1 MITFAATALF
11 GKLSTDVLTA
21 LITSE
26 FRIVAC
32 TDLMCRD
39 TEYEISVTIFLIFV
53 KTRLYLVK

>member
-11 GKLSTDVLTA
+11 GKLSTDVVTA

-32 TDLMCRD
+32 TDLCAGILNMR
-39 TEYEISVTIFLIFV
+39 YPLLFFQFL
-53 KTRLYLVK
+53 